1 MGRNPAT
8 GEEMLIP
15 AKPETG
21 VPKMSFSKHLK
32 ERAASSKAA
41 LEQ

>member
-1 MGRNPAT
+1 
-8 GEEMLIP
+8 MLIP

-32 ERAASSKAA
+32 ERAASSKMA
-41 LEQ
+41 LENGDEQEE